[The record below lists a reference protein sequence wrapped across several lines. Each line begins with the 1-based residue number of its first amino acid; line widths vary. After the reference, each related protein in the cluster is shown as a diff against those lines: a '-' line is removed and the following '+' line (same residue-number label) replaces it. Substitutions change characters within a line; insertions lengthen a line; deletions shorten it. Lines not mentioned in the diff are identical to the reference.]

1 MFADWFCDGSALC
14 ISFCEVEEVIVV
26 DACTCDIVVSVG
38 VGCDLIGVVRGEVA
52 AWGGGGVSEIDVF
65 DGDGIK
71 DLLPDTVGVAGF
83 EEEELGDDFSC
94 YFKISLIY

>member
-1 MFADWFCDGSALC
+1 
-14 ISFCEVEEVIVV
+14 
-26 DACTCDIVVSVG
+26 
-38 VGCDLIGVVRGEVA
+38 
-52 AWGGGGVSEIDVF
+52 VF